1 MTQATRFLRQYPWV
15 VAATLVGILGVVAHL
30 GIGEQV
36 ARWLVTGFATV
47 VALHQGTQMV
57 RSLLNKQWGLDVLAV
72 TAIVST
78 LLVGE
83 YWASLII
90 VLMLTGG
97 EALED
102 AAARRASRELTAL
115 LDRVPHTAH
124 RVNSEGTIEDIS
136 ASLVSPGDRL
146 VVRPSEL
153 VPVDGDLLTPSAEL
167 DESSLTGESL
177 PVTRVKGEGIL
188 SGSVNGA
195 VVLEMVATKRAEDSE
210 YQQIVGLVQ
219 QAAESKAP
227 LVRLADRYAIP
238 FTALAYA
245 IAGLAWALSGDPVRF
260 AEVLVVATPCPLLIA
275 APVAFM
281 GGMSRAAKS
290 GVVIKDAGTLERLS
304 EVRTVAFDKTGTLT
318 HGRPEVGEIHSVD
331 SSRSGDDLLLLVAS
345 AEQYSS
351 HVLATAIVAEA
362 QNRGLT
368 LLEAQHAREVATDG
382 VTATLGDNIIHVGKP
397 AFVESVDAHFSRYEV
412 KPGETVVYVAL
423 NNSYAGYIVLKDL
436 LRVEAHSTL
445 EELSGLGIKRTVM
458 LSGDQQSTAEA
469 IAREVGITEVHGE
482 CLPADK
488 VTLVAGLTPRR
499 VMMVG
504 DGVND
509 APVLAASD
517 VGIALGARG
526 ATAASESADVV
537 ILVDDL
543 SRVSQAVSIGQSTI
557 RIALQSIWLGIIIS
571 VGLMVVAAAGFLP
584 AIVGALLQE
593 VVDLVAI
600 LGALRAI
607 RDARPRTKR
616 RAVDSMSVQ
625 RARV

>member
-30 GIGEQV
+30 EIGEQV

-124 RVNSEGTIEDIS
+124 RVNSEGTIEDSS

-177 PVTRVKGEGIL
+177 PVTRVTGESIL

-281 GGMSRAAKS
+281 VGMSRAAKS

-397 AFVESVDAHFSRYEV
+397 AFVESVDPHFSRYAVE
-412 KPGETVVYVAL
+412 PGETVVYVAL

-436 LRVEAHSTL
+436 LREEAHSTL
-445 EELSGLGIKRTVM
+445 GELSGLGIKRTVM

>member
-153 VPVDGDLLTPSAEL
+153 VPVDGELLTPSAEL

-177 PVTRVKGEGIL
+177 PVTRVTGDGIL

-219 QAAESKAP
+219 QAAASKAP

-331 SSRSGDDLLLLVAS
+331 SSRSADDLLLLVAS

-382 VTATLGDNIIHVGKP
+382 VTATLGKNTVHVGKP
-397 AFVESVDAHFSRYEV
+397 TFVESVDPHFSRYEV

-436 LRVEAHSTL
+436 LREEAHSTL

-488 VTLVAGLTPRR
+488 VTLVTGLTPRR

>member
-30 GIGEQV
+30 EIGEQV

-124 RVNSEGTIEDIS
+124 RVTAEGTIEDIS

-219 QAAESKAP
+219 QAAASKAP

-423 NNSYAGYIVLKDL
+423 NNSYAGHIVLKDL

-600 LGALRAI
+600 LGALRA
-607 RDARPRTKR
+607 T
-616 RAVDSMSVQ
+616 
-625 RARV
+625 RVSH